1 MKYEREATP
10 LLTTM
15 PTPREARLRHAA
27 HYETVMRDL
36 NELYLEGGAAL
47 ETGLLLFDLEWPN
60 VLAGWSGARD
70 NLGVVYRKTGDTAQ
84 ALRLFEQC
92 LVIFRGL
99 NDRRGEALALWN
111 VGMTLSRQGDFGR
124 AAARAEKM
132 LDLWR
137 GRAAAPAG
145 RGEEAQP

>member
-1 MKYEREATP
+1 MTLQVGHQYREI
-10 LLTTM
+10 
-15 PTPREARLRHAA
+15 
-27 HYETVMRDL
+27 HYRRGEGQAL
-36 NELYLEGGAAL
+36 N
-47 ETGLLLFDLEWPN
+47 
-60 VLAGWSGARD
+60 

-92 LVIFRGL
+92 LVTFRGL

-124 AAARAEKM
+124 AADHAAAALQIFRGLEDPNAARAEKM

-145 RGEEAQP
+145 RDEGAQP